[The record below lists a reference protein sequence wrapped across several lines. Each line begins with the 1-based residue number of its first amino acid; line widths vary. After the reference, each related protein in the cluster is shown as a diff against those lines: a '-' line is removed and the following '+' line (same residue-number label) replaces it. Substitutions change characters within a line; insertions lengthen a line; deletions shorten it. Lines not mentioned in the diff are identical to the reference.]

1 MPENTTYKPSL
12 INTNIQ
18 LLSIFNLNGLTSAW
32 LAGLARYIVIVI
44 WPRGRI
50 LVEIVGKVEKYLGE
64 VQKSSSRPPW
74 KVRA

>member
-50 LVEIVGKVEKYLGE
+50 LVEIVGEVETNLGE
-64 VQKSSSRPPW
+64 VQKSSSRPSW